1 MISFARWRS
10 PVASGGNRYDDEIVG
25 ALGGLGLEV
34 RERFVDG
41 PWPVPGPEDCADLAE
56 LLQTER
62 VWLIDNIL
70 AAAAPEAI
78 SEVTRQGIRVT
89 VLVHYFP
96 SDDPAHT
103 AAERSR
109 LAASERRAI
118 LAASSVV
125 ATSVWTADELAR
137 RYGRADVV
145 VAVPGV
151 ELAPLAAG
159 SGDHPHLLWLGR
171 VTATKDPLTCVEA
184 LLRVRDLAWSAQ
196 LVGPDDLDPE
206 LSAAVR
212 RRIADVGMSDRISL
226 TGPQH
231 GEPLEQIWD
240 RTDLLV
246 HTARSEPYG
255 MVVTEALARGI
266 PAIVPQDTGAAEA
279 QQGAGAQVPAGD
291 PGALAGAL
299 EDWLLHPTTRT
310 AWSTAARYR
319 RDRLPTWADT
329 AEIIAGVL
337 SDTGAGA
344 GAT

>member
-10 PVASGGNRYDDEIVG
+10 PVASGGNRYDDEVVG

-41 PWPVPGPEDCADLAE
+41 PWPVPDPEDRAALAE

-78 SEVTRQGIRVT
+78 SAATQRGIRVT

-96 SDDPAHT
+96 SDDPVHSAD
-103 AAERSR
+103 ERTR
-109 LAASERRAI
+109 LAASERTAI

-125 ATSVWTADELAR
+125 ATSAWTADELAR

-151 ELAPLAAG
+151 EPAPLATG
-159 SGDHPHLLWLGR
+159 STDHPHLLWLGR

-184 LLRVRDLAWSAQ
+184 LLRVRDHAWSAQ
-196 LVGPDDLDPE
+196 LIGPDDLDPD

-212 RRIADVGMSDRISL
+212 RRIADAGMSDRIRL

-231 GEPLEQIWD
+231 GEALARTWT

-279 QQGAGAQVPAGD
+279 QQGAGAQVPVEDSA
-291 PGALAGAL
+291 ALADAL
-299 EDWLLHPTTRT
+299 EDWLLHAATRT

-329 AEIIAGVL
+329 AEIIAGLL
-337 SDTGAGA
+337 SDSDAGA
-344 GAT
+344 GST